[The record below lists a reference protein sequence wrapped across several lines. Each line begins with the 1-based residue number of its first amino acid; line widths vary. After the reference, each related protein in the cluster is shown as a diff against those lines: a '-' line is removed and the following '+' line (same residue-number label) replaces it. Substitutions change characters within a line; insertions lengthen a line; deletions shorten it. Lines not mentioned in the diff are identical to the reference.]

1 MTHTTI
7 VELRDGRL
15 VVSVPLGHRVTVEAD
30 TDTDDRPRSAI
41 DYLAPDELP

>member
-7 VELRDGRL
+7 VEMRDGRL
-15 VVSVPLGHRVTVEAD
+15 VVSVPPGHRVTVEA
-30 TDTDDRPRSAI
+30 DTDDRPRSAI